1 MAITLGFSAGAVLG
15 LVADEPDRSAAMAVP
30 LSSSVARPAAKST
43 AARFIETSSLLGKHA
58 RFTGHNPQVGCNG
71 RTSAKSPIP
80 KLHRTTACDGEAQE
94 NEDHDWRGA
103 VATMELD
110 S

>member
-43 AARFIETSSLLGKHA
+43 AARFIETSCLLGKHA
-58 RFTGHNPQVGCNG
+58 RFTGDNPAGMVQ
-71 RTSAKSPIP
+71 RPYQRQIADTEIAP
-80 KLHRTTACDGEAQE
+80 
-94 NEDHDWRGA
+94 HDR
-103 VATMELD
+103 L
-110 S
+110 